1 MQKLLVEGGL
11 RLGGRVE
18 IAGAKNAVLK
28 LMAATLLGKGTFQI
42 RNVPMIKDVFTMQ
55 GMLSSLGPKISLAN
69 NVMEIKVDELSG
81 DATSKLVQQM
91 RASIQVL
98 GPLLARLGKVTI
110 SLPGGC
116 AIGDRPI
123 DLHLDNL
130 EKLGARF
137 FYDNGYIV
145 GEATQLVGTELVLSY
160 PSVGATENLMMAAC
174 LAEGTTIIRR
184 AAKEPEIVDLQ
195 NFLNKM
201 GARVVGAG
209 TETIRIDGVKSLHE
223 TEFSVSPDRIEA
235 GTFVIAG
242 AITGDEI
249 EIENVESKHLESLL
263 VVLKNCNVHFTVE
276 KKRIVIHQRRK
287 PLTGTNIVTGPYPA
301 FPTDL
306 QPQFTALMTVAK
318 GNSEI
323 KETVYNN
330 RFQHAIELQKMGA
343 NITLNSSSAR
353 ITGVEKLVG
362 TSVTAADLRGG
373 AALVVAALVADG
385 ITEISGVEHIDR
397 GYENFEHK
405 LNALGAKVW
414 RQ

>member
-1 MQKLLVEGGL
+1 MFILLF
-11 RLGGRVE
+11 
-18 IAGAKNAVLK
+18 K
-28 LMAATLLGKGTFQI
+28 
-42 RNVPMIKDVFTMQ
+42 
-55 GMLSSLGPKISLAN
+55 
-69 NVMEIKVDELSG
+69 
-81 DATSKLVQQM
+81 
-91 RASIQVL
+91 
-98 GPLLARLGKVTI
+98 
-110 SLPGGC
+110 
-116 AIGDRPI
+116 
-123 DLHLDNL
+123 
-130 EKLGARF
+130 
-137 FYDNGYIV
+137 
-145 GEATQLVGTELVLSY
+145 
-160 PSVGATENLMMAAC
+160 
-174 LAEGTTIIRR
+174 
-184 AAKEPEIVDLQ
+184 
-195 NFLNKM
+195 
-201 GARVVGAG
+201 
-209 TETIRIDGVKSLHE
+209 KS
-223 TEFSVSPDRIEA
+223 
-235 GTFVIAG
+235 
-242 AITGDEI
+242 
-249 EIENVESKHLESLL
+249 
-263 VVLKNCNVHFTVE
+263 
-276 KKRIVIHQRRK
+276 IVIHQRRK